1 MDGNVFSSGSSD
13 LTFRVW
19 DIRQKKSCFRI
30 FEKNK
35 CGVSSIK
42 FMPEN
47 INTLAVGHE
56 DGSVKIWDLRAIGKI
71 GKFKEENF
79 FETVQSMCFSK
90 SGRLLFAAYNTN
102 KIKIWDMLTEQK
114 VGEMGEPHKD
124 VIRSISLSE
133 DGQTLISAGKDGVV
147 NKWQYESK

>member
-1 MDGNVFSSGSSD
+1 MDGNVFASGSSD

-30 FEKNK
+30 FEKIK

-79 FETVQSMCFSK
+79 FETV
-90 SGRLLFAAYNTN
+90 
-102 KIKIWDMLTEQK
+102 
-114 VGEMGEPHKD
+114 
-124 VIRSISLSE
+124 
-133 DGQTLISAGKDGVV
+133 
-147 NKWQYESK
+147 